1 MVVVVLVEKWRFKAF
16 LLFFFS
22 LQKNVVKTNIN
33 FDSAARF
40 KNTKETIFGEY
51 TSRGSVSLI
60 FV

>member
-1 MVVVVLVEKWRFKAF
+1 MLVEKWRFKAF